1 MQQAID
7 RFREIQAEDPNFYCK
22 AKLDDRDSVESIF
35 WVDSAA
41 RQAYIDLYHDCVSF
55 DATYKTNMYD
65 MPFAPFIGIN
75 KHGQSI

>member
-1 MQQAID
+1 MTETGW
-7 RFREIQAEDPNFYCK
+7 RVF
-22 AKLDDRDSVESIF
+22 F

-55 DATYKTNMYD
+55 DATYLTNMYD